1 MTIEKEILMRPLLVA
16 YSLIG
21 SFFVVERLL
30 RQGESAMSLQEG
42 PADRGST
49 RAIGSAFGLAL
60 LALLVA
66 PLLNRLQLGR
76 FLSETSAWGGI
87 AVMLS
92 GLTLRLWA
100 IRVLG
105 AFYTRTLRT
114 DTGQHLIDE
123 GPYRLIRHPGY
134 LANILMWLGAGVATS
149 NGIVTAMIILP
160 LVRAYQ
166 YRMRAEEAM
175 LADTFPQEYPSY
187 VQRTWRLIPFI
198 Y

>member
-1 MTIEKEILMRPLLVA
+1 MRPLLVT

-30 RQGESAMSLQEG
+30 RQGESARSMQEG

-49 RAIGSAFGLAL
+49 RAIGTAFGLAV

-66 PLLNRLQLGR
+66 PLLNRLRLGR
-76 FLSETSAWGGI
+76 LFSETAAWGGI

-92 GLTLRLWA
+92 GLSLRIWA
-100 IRVLG
+100 SRVLG

-114 DTGQHLIDE
+114 DEGQQLIDE
-123 GPYRLIRHPGY
+123 GPYRLVRHPGY
-134 LANILMWLGAGVATS
+134 LGSLLLWLGAGVATA

-160 LVRAYQ
+160 LVRAYH
-166 YRMRAEEAM
+166 YRMRTEEA
-175 LADTFPQEYPSY
+175 LLTHAFPQAYPGY
-187 VQRTWRLIPFI
+187 AQRTWRLIPFI